1 MPSVGAPFCGFDSRR
16 DRKLTTQPKQILFW
30 GDFHLGELV
39 GDLGGLFGGANSE
52 GFGLDQ
58 LLANLQEFQDAAA
71 RSAQRM
77 AIETA
82 SARSKDDLVEVWVNA
97 QGVVVRVE
105 FNETLLAEATGTE
118 SGASVVQAAQAAAA
132 KMRAKTDAF
141 QAGLWQQ
148 VSRFGGQPLN
158 EIDEFKAIRPDVP
171 LSEPGSR
178 ERRAFAEKLGPE
190 TDHPDADPQD
200 WRLTIRDTD

>member
-1 MPSVGAPFCGFDSRR
+1 MRN
-16 DRKLTTQPKQILFW
+16 
-30 GDFHLGELV
+30 FHLGESV

-58 LLANLQEFQDAAA
+58 LLSNLQEFQGAAA

-82 SARSKDDLVEVWVNA
+82 DARSKDDLVQVWVNA
-97 QGVVVRVE
+97 QGVVVQVE

-118 SGASVVQAAQAAAA
+118 AGAAVVQATQAAAA
-132 KMRAKTDAF
+132 KMRTKTDEF

-148 VSRFGGQPLN
+148 VARFGGKPL
-158 EIDEFKAIRPDVP
+158 DETDELKAIRPEVP

-178 ERRAFAEKLGPE
+178 ERRAFAEKLGHE
-190 TDHPDADPQD
+190 TDDDRRDADPQE